1 MTKSQIRKS
10 ITEQRS
16 QISFVELEV
25 LSLKLLEQF
34 KTLDFRN
41 VTTLHIFLPIV
52 EKKEPDTFLFID
64 WLQATHPE
72 IKIIVP
78 RADFETSLMTH
89 YVYPG
94 RESLIKSLFNILEP
108 SGDEL
113 HQGEVDLVL
122 IPMLAF
128 DLKGFRV
135 GYGKGFYDRFLQGI
149 TTRKVGICLFPPV
162 DAIEDINEHD
172 VKLDLCLSPHQ
183 IYMF

>member
-1 MTKSQIRKS
+1 MKKSQIRKS

-16 QISFVELEV
+16 QISFAELQA

-34 KTLDFRN
+34 KSLDLSN
-41 VTTLHIFLPIV
+41 VINLHIFLPIA

-64 WLQATHPE
+64 WLQENHPE
-72 IKIIVP
+72 INIIVP

-89 YVYPG
+89 HVYPG
-94 RESLIKSLFNILEP
+94 RSGLSKNLFNILEP
-108 SGDEL
+108 SGDHL

-149 TTRKVGICLFPPV
+149 TTLKVGLCLYPPIE
-162 DAIEDINEHD
+162 AIEDITAHD
-172 VKLDLCLSPHQ
+172 VKLDLCLTPNEIFS
-183 IYMF
+183 F